1 MKTVLLSFDLEEF
14 DMPLEYGK
22 KIQFHDQIKVSSEG
36 ASTILDILLRHDIKA
51 TFFST
56 VVFATHAETI
66 IKRIIDEG
74 HELASHGYYHST
86 FEEKHLLESK
96 KRA

>member
-22 KIQFHDQIKVSSEG
+22 TIQFSDQIRVSSEG
-36 ASTILDILLRHDIKA
+36 ATTILDILLRHNVRA

-56 VVFATHAETI
+56 VVFATHAAGI
-66 IKRIIDEG
+66 VRRIVKEG
-74 HELASHGYYHST
+74 HELASH
-86 FEEKHLLESK
+86 
-96 KRA
+96 